1 MKTQAKALQNFQHG
15 RLTAEAGAEYE
26 FTKGDA
32 ADLAKA
38 GLVEVIDEQP
48 APQASREPAVT
59 EVTTKMA
66 DDVHNKMDEP
76 AINKTVRATR
86 QK

>member
-15 RLTAEAGAEYE
+15 RLTAEAGTQYE
-26 FTKGDA
+26 FSKGDA
-32 ADLAKA
+32 ADLVKA

-48 APQASREPAVT
+48 APQVAREPAVT
-59 EVTTKMA
+59 EVATKMA
-66 DDVHNKMDEP
+66 VDVQNKMDEP
-76 AINKTVRATR
+76 SINKTVRATR